1 MSVTAEESA
10 LAERVVAKSKEEAR
24 VDTGRL
30 RKSINK
36 KVQRGV
42 IVFREYSYGAYP
54 ETGGRKNS
62 TLEENAKAMMG
73 NIPYKIERL
82 DEDGNSILEVNKAT
96 SGRVAVY
103 EAKKR
108 KEKDREMIRA
118 LLIERRKRNAE
129 NEIKK
134 NTSEDN

>member
-10 LAERVVAKSKEEAR
+10 LAERVVTKSKEEAR

-42 IVFREYSYGAYP
+42 IVFREYSYGQYND
-54 ETGGRKNS
+54 NS

-96 SGRVAVY
+96 SGRVATY

-129 NEIKK
+129 SESKK